1 MYMYFTSV
9 VNEKA
14 ASSTT
19 NEDKTENEAN
29 TNSKKKSPKKGKKTS
44 GGTVNMDQKSNDV
57 LVYPFSIPDLDLTT
71 YHPCY
76 MALTNPL

>member
-14 ASSTT
+14 GSSVT
-19 NEDKTENEAN
+19 NEDKAENNAN
-29 TNSKKKSPKKGKKTS
+29 SSSKKKSPKKGKKTS

-57 LVYPFSIPDLDLTT
+57 LVYPFATIDVIL
-71 YHPCY
+71 
-76 MALTNPL
+76 PLFFINNS